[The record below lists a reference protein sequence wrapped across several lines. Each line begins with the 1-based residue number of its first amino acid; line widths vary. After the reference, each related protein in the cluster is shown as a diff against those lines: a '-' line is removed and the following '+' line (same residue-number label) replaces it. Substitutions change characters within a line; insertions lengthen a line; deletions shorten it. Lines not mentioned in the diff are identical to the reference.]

1 MLNRR
6 ILRIKAMQS
15 LYGFYTTRESLIQV
29 IRDQLKEKFTPH
41 ALTHDMSDTEEI
53 DEHRKLALK
62 LYDENLKSRK
72 VSPDESVPNE
82 VFDAVSSAIDTYY
95 REVKNEIGRTKKA
108 MLESTRTLQQDYFKL
123 LMLPGEFQFIEKL
136 DKEKKEKAFVPK
148 NEVWKHHFIDN
159 PIIDALN
166 TCQPLQKEITAHK
179 LSWQNQSSDL
189 KSWYRDIIKKEESI
203 LTYQQ
208 KANPTLEDH
217 LQSVVDLF
225 KKVLFKNEIID
236 EYWEQDDLRWSE
248 NKTILKSMVVKTIQ
262 DYNPQNEEPFE
273 LKTISINEEDD
284 FEFFEA
290 IYDGTI
296 KEDAMIEGLIAQ
308 RTKNWDVNRL
318 AMTDRII
325 LKLAIAEMIYCRSI
339 PVKVTINEFIEIC
352 KLYST
357 PKSKQFVNGILDVLA
372 NQLTSEGVIK
382 KTGRGLIDNK

>member
-29 IRDQLKEKFTPH
+29 VRDGLKEKFTPH

-53 DEHRKLALK
+53 DEHRKLALR
-62 LYDENLKSRK
+62 LYDENLKLRK
-72 VSPDESVPNE
+72 LNSDESIPDV
-82 VFDAVSSAIDTYY
+82 VFDAVANAIDEYY
-95 REVKNEIGRTKKA
+95 REVKNEIGRTKKS
-108 MLESTRTLQQDYFKL
+108 MLDSTKLLQRDYFKL
-123 LMLPGEFQFIEKL
+123 LMLPGEFQFIEKQ

-148 NEVWKHHFIDN
+148 NEVWKYHFIDN
-159 PIIDALN
+159 PVIDALN
-166 TCQPLQKEITAHK
+166 TCQPLQKEITTNK
-179 LSWQNQSSDL
+179 LSWQEQSPVL
-189 KSWYRDIIKKEESI
+189 KSWYRDIIRKNEA
-203 LTYQQ
+203 LLAYQQ
-208 KANPTLEDH
+208 KANPTKEDH
-217 LQSVVDLF
+217 LQAVVDLF

-236 EYWEQDDLRWSE
+236 DYWEEDDLRWSE
-248 NKTILKSMVVKTIQ
+248 NKAILKSMVVKTIQ
-262 DYNPQNEEPFE
+262 DYNDNSEEPFE

-284 FEFFEA
+284 FEFFEL

-308 RTKNWDVNRL
+308 RTKNWDVTRL

>member
-29 IRDQLKEKFTPH
+29 VRDGLKEKFTPH

-53 DEHRKLALK
+53 DEQRKLALK
-62 LYDENLKSRK
+62 LYDEHLKERK
-72 VSPDESVPNE
+72 ITPDSSIPDI
-82 VFDAVSSAIDTYY
+82 VFDAVSTAIDTYY
-95 REVKNEIGRTKKA
+95 REVKNEVGRTKKA
-108 MLESTRTLQQDYFKL
+108 MLDSTKMLQQDYYKL

-136 DKEKKEKAFVPK
+136 NKEKKEKAFVPK
-148 NEVWKHHFIDN
+148 NEVWKYHFIEN

-166 TCQPLQKEITAHK
+166 TCQPLQKEITGSK
-179 LSWQNQSSDL
+179 LTWEPQSAEL
-189 KSWYRDIIKKEESI
+189 RSWYRDIIRKEESI
-203 LTYQQ
+203 VAYQQ
-208 KANPTLEDH
+208 VDNPTAEDH
-217 LQSVVDLF
+217 LKAIVDLY

-236 EYWEQDDLRWSE
+236 EYWEEDDLRWSE
-248 NKTILKSMVVKTIQ
+248 NKAILKSMVIKTIQ
-262 DYNPQNEEPFE
+262 DYNPENSEPIE
-273 LKTISINEEDD
+273 LKTIAINQEDD
-284 FEFFEA
+284 FEFFEL

-308 RTKNWDVNRL
+308 RTKNWDVTRL

>member
-29 IRDQLKEKFTPH
+29 VRDGLKEKYTPH

-62 LYDENLKSRK
+62 LYDENLKLK
-72 VSPDESVPNE
+72 KITPDEAIPDE
-82 VFDAVSSAIDTYY
+82 VFDAASNAIDNYY
-95 REVKNEIGRTKKA
+95 REVKNEIGRTKKI
-108 MLESTRTLQQDYFKL
+108 MLESTRTIQRDYYKL

-136 DKEKKEKAFVPK
+136 DKEKKEKALVPK
-148 NEVWKHHFIDN
+148 NEVWKYHFIEN

-166 TCQPLQKEITAHK
+166 TCQALQKEITANK
-179 LSWQNQSSDL
+179 LSWQEQSSDL
-189 KSWYRDIIKKEESI
+189 KTWYRDIIRKEEAI
-203 LTYQQ
+203 IAYQQ
-208 KANPTLEDH
+208 KANPTKEEH
-217 LQSVVDLF
+217 LQAVVDLF
-225 KKVLFKNEIID
+225 KKVLFKNEIIE
-236 EYWEQDDLRWSE
+236 EYWEEDDIRWSE
-248 NKTILKSMVVKTIQ
+248 NRTILKSMVVKTLQ
-262 DYNPQNEEPFE
+262 EYSPENEEPFE
-273 LKTISINEEDD
+273 LKMISINEEDD
-284 FEFFEA
+284 FEFFEL

-308 RTKNWDVNRL
+308 RTKNWDVTRL

-325 LKLAIAEMIYCRSI
+325 LKLAVAEMIYCRSI

-357 PKSKQFVNGILDVLA
+357 PKSKQFVNGILDVMA